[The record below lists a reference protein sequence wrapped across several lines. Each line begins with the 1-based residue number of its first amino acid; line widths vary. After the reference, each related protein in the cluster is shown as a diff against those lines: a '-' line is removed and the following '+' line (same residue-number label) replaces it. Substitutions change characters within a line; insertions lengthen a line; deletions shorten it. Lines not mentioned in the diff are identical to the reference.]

1 VARRFASKEVVVVS
15 NKNQGAAAARNHAL
29 QFSQGEYIQWL
40 HADYI
45 LALDKIEL
53 RNATF
58 ALNLLTFK
66 QCLAV
71 IATRYR
77 LWGNH

>member
-1 VARRFASKEVVVVS
+1 MARRFASKEVVVVS
-15 NKNQGAAAARNHAL
+15 NENQGPAAARNHAL
-29 QFSQGEYIQWL
+29 QFSHGDYIQWL
-40 HADYI
+40 DADDI
-45 LALDKIEL
+45 LAPDKIEL

-71 IATRYR
+71 LATRYR
-77 LWGNH
+77 LWGNR